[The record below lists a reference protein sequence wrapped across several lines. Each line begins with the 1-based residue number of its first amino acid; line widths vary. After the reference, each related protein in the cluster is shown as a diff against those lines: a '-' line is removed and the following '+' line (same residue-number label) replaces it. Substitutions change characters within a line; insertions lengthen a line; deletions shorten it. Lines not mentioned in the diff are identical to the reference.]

1 MERNYIVISKEI
13 AYKLIGNNKNRDA
26 YVYAYLKL
34 CSDFKT
40 GISNVKERT
49 LSELTGIPE
58 GSISEAIGRLKEAEL
73 LKVEDYFFRGTN
85 TPVTRNRYYF
95 DLNPADFFYVRN
107 EFFYEDTEDELKGF
121 LLRLKAICIND
132 TNFTLYS
139 VNRIAEELH
148 SDNKTVR
155 KYLDLGIEKRR
166 IKELKK
172 GFAILDSHILPR
184 WCTDTRQDE
193 IYDTISRYCILKGII
208 PPPMDK
214 GLLGQLAVMFP
225 ESDAGVSDRVHE
237 QPDRLDAIKNKYSLP
252 RNLERKCRRLPKR
265 IESLD
270 YFITALGGKEVK
282 PDYKP
287 VPLLILD

>member
-1 MERNYIVISKEI
+1 MNRNYIVISKEI

-40 GISNVKERT
+40 GISNVKEKK

-58 GSISEAIGRLKEAEL
+58 GSISEAIGRLKEAGL
-73 LKVEDYFFRGTN
+73 FKVEDYSFRGTN

-95 DLNPADFFYVRN
+95 DLNPVDFFYVNN
-107 EFFYEDTEDELKGF
+107 EFFYEDMEDGLKGF

-139 VNRIAEELH
+139 VNKIAEELH

-166 IKELKK
+166 IKELKR
-172 GFAILDSHILPR
+172 GIAILDSNILPR
-184 WCTDTRQDE
+184 WCANERYDE
-193 IYDTISRYCILKGII
+193 IYDTISRYCILKGTI
-208 PPPMDK
+208 PPSMDK
-214 GLLGQLAVMFP
+214 GLLGQLAVLFP

-237 QPDRLDAIKNKYSLP
+237 QPDRLEAIKNKYSLP
-252 RNLERKCRRLPKR
+252 RNLERKCKRLPKR

-270 YFITALGGKEVK
+270 YFITALGGQGKKKGYE
-282 PDYKP
+282 P
-287 VPLLILD
+287 VSLVVLD